1 MRQQF
6 SRWGAPKE
14 QRDEVTADIGKLVF
28 QGLQTLQ
35 TERTK
40 VREPQLFSWNGSRE
54 WRPAMPAER
63 GFLCFLMFFRFSLN
77 IRNQGIREISVIRRH
92 RLLSR

>member
-14 QRDEVTADIGKLVF
+14 QRDEVTADIWELAHKWM
-28 QGLQTLQ
+28 QTLQ

-54 WRPAMPAER
+54 WQQTMPTER
-63 GFLCFLMFFRFSLN
+63 GFLCFLMFFRFFFK
-77 IRNQGIREISVIRRH
+77 IRNQGIREIRVIRVQKIP
-92 RLLSR
+92 

>member
-6 SRWGAPKE
+6 SRWGAPRE
-14 QRDEVTADIGKLVF
+14 QRDEVAADIGKLVF

-40 VREPQLFSWNGSRE
+40 VREPQLFSWNGSR
-54 WRPAMPAER
+54 
-63 GFLCFLMFFRFSLN
+63 
-77 IRNQGIREISVIRRH
+77 QGIRVNPCYPWSKKVSVFSV
-92 RLLSR
+92 LSV